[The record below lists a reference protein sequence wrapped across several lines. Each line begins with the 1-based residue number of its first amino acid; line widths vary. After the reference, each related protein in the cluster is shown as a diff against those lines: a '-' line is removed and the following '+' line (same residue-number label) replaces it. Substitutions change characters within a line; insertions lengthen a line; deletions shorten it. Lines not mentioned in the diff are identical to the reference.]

1 MGILDELKQEAD
13 QLKNQELDEQ
23 RRKEEIERRFREEID
38 PRMQQLHAY
47 LRDVVQQLNVVKP
60 EIPVDY
66 EIAGK
71 PLLKGLNQG
80 DYFLGHYTE
89 RKFNLL
95 FVCSRELKQV
105 FELSDAAQ
113 INKMKEYLTNNAVKY
128 HCKELKNDRHEV
140 YKATFVL
147 LGQVKGALE
156 FRANPNDNSIDL
168 MARNFAAL
176 GRANVSFPPDKIDSA
191 FCDDLGNY
199 ILRRSNKIMEHR
211 IQRISDEQRATIRRN
226 LEREKQERE
235 AELKRLEEE
244 EAKRK
249 EGEKSNNKGSLFGKL
264 LGRKG

>member
-13 QLKNQELDEQ
+13 QLKNAELDEQ

-38 PRMQQLHAY
+38 PKMQVLHAY

-60 EIPVDY
+60 EVPVDF

-80 DYFLGHYTE
+80 DYFLGHYAE

-95 FVCSRELKQV
+95 FVCTRELKQV
-105 FELSDAAQ
+105 FELNDAAQ
-113 INKMKEYLTNNAVKY
+113 INKMKEYLTNNAVKF
-128 HCKELKNDRHEV
+128 HCKELQNDRHEV

-156 FRANPNDNSIDL
+156 FRANPPDGCIDM

-176 GRANVSFPPDKIDSA
+176 GRTTVSFPPDKIDEA
-191 FCDDLGNY
+191 FCDQLGNY
-199 ILRRSNKIMEHR
+199 ILRRSNKVLEHR
-211 IQRISDEQRATIRRN
+211 IQRMSEEQRATIRRN
-226 LEREKQERE
+226 LEKEKRERE
-235 AELKRLEEE
+235 EELKRIEEE
-244 EAKRK
+244 EAARK
-249 EGEKSNNKGSLFGKL
+249 AGEKNNKKGSLLGKL
-264 LGRKG
+264 LKR